1 MSAFITVLTA
11 LALATS
17 ALAATAVSAD
27 ASCPVKGAEGDYS
40 YDPTSGTG
48 PADWGSI
55 KPDYEACG
63 TGKIQSPIDF
73 PTSVLYAPLE
83 DGPKPMLE
91 ASDFIFSA
99 GSYNWALTCATD
111 QTCGFT
117 MFGGK
122 KFYFLNQHFHAPSEH
137 TLNGK
142 QYPFESH
149 MVHIS
154 EDGDLA
160 VIATMFEFANE
171 SEYPPTIYA
180 GNNLDFGVNSYIKQI
195 LNGVTKDKGT
205 FKISPSKI
213 IDSRKGYCVY
223 TGSLTTPPCSE
234 GVTFLMA
241 MNVETVSKRQVHE
254 YYVTAGAP
262 FDGNNRPV
270 QPLNGRKITCYV

>member
-1 MSAFITVLTA
+1 MSPFITILTA
-11 LALATS
+11 LALSTIV
-17 ALAATAVSAD
+17 LAAEPVAAD
-27 ASCPVKGAEGDYS
+27 ASCPVKSAAGPYS
-40 YDPTSGTG
+40 YDPQSETG

-55 KPDYEACG
+55 KPEYETCS
-63 TGKIQSPIDF
+63 TGEIQSPIDF
-73 PTSVLYAPLE
+73 PTSAMYAPLE

-91 ASDFIFSA
+91 ASDFTFSS
-99 GSYNWALTCATD
+99 GSFNWAVACATE

-122 KFYFLNQHFHAPSEH
+122 KFYFLSQHFHAPSEH
-137 TLNGK
+137 TLNGT

-160 VIATMFEFANE
+160 VIATMFEYADE
-171 SEYPPTIYA
+171 STYPSMIYA
-180 GNNLDFGVNSYIKQI
+180 GNNMDFGVNQYVTQV
-195 LNGVTKDKGT
+195 LHGVTNDKGT
-205 FKISPSKI
+205 FKLRPTKI
-213 IDSRKGYCVY
+213 IDASKGYCVY

-241 MNVETVSKRQVHE
+241 LNIETISKRQVHE
-254 YYVTAGAP
+254 YYVSAGAP

-270 QPLNGRKITCYV
+270 QPLNGREITCYI